1 MVKSM
6 ASNPIVF
13 ALANPFP
20 EILPNEAKE
29 AGAKVVATGRSD
41 FPNQVNNSIGFP
53 AILRGALDV
62 HAKTINSE
70 MMIEAAIEVAKFAEE
85 KGISADYIV
94 PRMTEFEMYPR
105 EAAAIARAAIRTGA
119 ARVKVDPRKIQEDM
133 LNRIMANKR
142 INELLMKEHFIK
154 PFP

>member
-1 MVKSM
+1 
-6 ASNPIVF
+6 
-13 ALANPFP
+13 
-20 EILPNEAKE
+20 
-29 AGAKVVATGRSD
+29 
-41 FPNQVNNSIGFP
+41 
-53 AILRGALDV
+53 LDV
-62 HAKTINSE
+62 HAKTINTE
-70 MMIEAAIEVAKFAEE
+70 MMIEAATEVAKFAEE
-85 KGISADYIV
+85 KGISEDYIV

-119 ARVKVDPRKIQEDM
+119 ARVKVDPKKIQEDT

>member
-1 MVKSM
+1 
-6 ASNPIVF
+6 
-13 ALANPFP
+13 
-20 EILPNEAKE
+20 
-29 AGAKVVATGRSD
+29 
-41 FPNQVNNSIGFP
+41 
-53 AILRGALDV
+53 LDV

-133 LNRIMANKR
+133 LNRITANKR

-154 PFP
+154 PFPQ